1 MGPRKEYNLILEE
14 AHKFCRNNMPSLRQD
29 RRCGCFYCLTIY
41 NTEEIVEWL
50 EGEPGDSIGTALC
63 PHCGIDSV
71 LSESAG
77 FPLTKEFL
85 TEMNKY
91 WFE

>member
-1 MGPRKEYNLILEE
+1 MDSKKQYNPILEE

-41 NTEEIVEWL
+41 DPKEIVEWL
-50 EGEPGDSIGTALC
+50 EGKPGDPRGTALC

-71 LSESAG
+71 LSKSAG

-85 TEMNKY
+85 TEMYKY